1 MPNTYD
7 SYQDISKDLQEYSK
21 KTYGGLTEDVKNGIN
36 NILGKNKD
44 SNMRKKPNV
53 KGMLVGAT
61 IGGAISHFKGWNM
74 FLGVAIGALAG
85 NYLGKKM
92 IG

>member
-36 NILGKNKD
+36 NILG
-44 SNMRKKPNV
+44 
-53 KGMLVGAT
+53 
-61 IGGAISHFKGWNM
+61 
-74 FLGVAIGALAG
+74 
-85 NYLGKKM
+85 
-92 IG
+92 